1 MNRVKMDTSEYR
13 KDDVH
18 FTDDER
24 EKLNKKIVLTAAKS
38 RGFFRTQQKDEPDFT
53 LEEKEKI
60 VTDLLLKNP
69 AEFLNRYGS
78 FLSED
83 LLRYFENQ
91 DSYEVDFYLAKAR
104 QANCR
109 FVRQQKVKNRR
120 YEALQNMVTSGSEYF
135 KEAEMKRRNPLLYN
149 QLIGRYLS
157 EEEKEAN
164 NRPDLSNCKLSDIIL
179 EHIDITDER
188 DKKAKE
194 EEDENVEEFDTD
206 SEEDDEDSNEVAEID
221 EAGRD
226 LLRKEFVRAA
236 YNSFLEGNDQEF
248 DYRNVD
254 DNSEL
259 DNLDIEERDAEER
272 YFDEDEDIEERYFE
286 D

>member
-1 MNRVKMDTSEYR
+1 MDTSESR
-13 KDDVH
+13 IDDIN

-24 EKLNKKIVLTAAKS
+24 EELNEKIILTAAKS
-38 RGFFRTQQKDEPDFT
+38 RGFFRTQQKDEPDLTFG
-53 LEEKEKI
+53 EKEKI
-60 VTDLLLKNP
+60 VTDLLLKSP

-120 YEALQNMVTSGSEYF
+120 YEALQKMVTSGSDYF
-135 KEAEMKRRNPLLYN
+135 KEDEMKRRNPLLYN

-179 EHIDITDER
+179 KHIDITDER
-188 DKKAKE
+188 DKKAE
-194 EEDENVEEFDTD
+194 EEESENVEEFDSD
-206 SEEDDEDSNEVAEID
+206 SEEEKDSNEVAETD
-221 EAGRD
+221 EESRN

-236 YNSFLEGNDQEF
+236 YNSFLEGNDEEF
-248 DYRNVD
+248 NYRNVD
-254 DNSEL
+254 NNSEL

-272 YFDEDEDIEERYFE
+272 YFDEDEDIEDREAEERYFE